1 MIQSTN
7 SFTPEIVA
15 ELHTLLNQLEDS
27 IDDIFKS
34 VQRKTKNDL
43 MITAQKFLC
52 LKQIKQTF
60 N

>member
-43 MITAQKFLC
+43 MITAQKILC